1 MLDLLLKRYSNIDYV
16 MKMDAEDGLKL
27 IIKAIENDVKDKLYL
42 QWLHDDARYE
52 KSFNEYFESN
62 LPYRKSTEEEKQ
74 KILEEYGGDAIDGS
88 F

>member
-1 MLDLLLKRYSNIDYV
+1 MLDLLLKRYSDINYL
-16 MKMDAEDGLKL
+16 MKMDAENGLKL
-27 IIKAIENDVKDKLYL
+27 IIKAIENEAKEKLYF

-62 LPYRKSTEEEKQ
+62 LPYRKSTDEEKR

>member
-16 MKMDAEDGLKL
+16 MEMNAEDGLKL
-27 IIKAIENDVKDKLYL
+27 IIKAIENEAKDKLYL

-52 KSFNEYFESN
+52 KSFNEYFELN
-62 LPYRKSTEEEKQ
+62 LPYRKSTEEEKR
-74 KILEEYGGDAIDGS
+74 KILEEFGGDALDGG